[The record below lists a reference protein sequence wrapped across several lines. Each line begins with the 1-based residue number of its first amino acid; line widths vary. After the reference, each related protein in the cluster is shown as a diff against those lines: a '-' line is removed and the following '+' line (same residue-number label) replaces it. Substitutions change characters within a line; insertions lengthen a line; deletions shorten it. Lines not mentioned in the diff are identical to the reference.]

1 MKALIVVQLRVSV
14 EDSHDYFKKLF
25 PLNISKSVTQEAHLL
40 HRLVPLATLIVGVQT
55 SLDVL
60 VDLLGV
66 FVGLVSQT

>member
-1 MKALIVVQLRVSV
+1 MLRVSV
-14 EDSHDYFKKLF
+14 EDGHDYFEELF
-25 PLNISKSVTQEAHLL
+25 SLHVSKSVTQEAHLL
-40 HRLVPLATLIVGVQT
+40 HRLVPLATLIIGVQT